1 MKFIYTLLA
10 TAAVL
15 AQDEAP
21 PADVPTNDAPSTT
34 ESAPVITSSTT
45 VATASPTPTILKCPH
60 AGLAPNNT
68 VACRNPDFKMP
79 DGSIF
84 QWCCETGYTCITNST
99 TADKAHCRLAKSDS
113 ASTGLSMM
121 AALGLLVSFVL

>member
-1 MKFIYTLLA
+1 MKFIYTLV
-10 TAAVL
+10 AAAVVL

-21 PADVPTNDAPSTT
+21 PADVPTDAPTTT
-34 ESAPVITSSTT
+34 ESASAVTSSTVST
-45 VATASPTPTILKCPH
+45 VSPTPTVFKCPH

-79 DGSIF
+79 DGNIF

-121 AALGLLVSFVL
+121 AALGLLVSMVL